1 MMKIKRDFVT
11 NSSSSAFLVI
21 FPFKVKTL
29 EEVEKYVH
37 PKWKAE
43 IVFSDINGQTPIPLI
58 QKNINKILKFM
69 EDELLHGHIES
80 IYREIRGHRG
90 YGSRSDETL
99 HAEARYG
106 TEHDI
111 YNISIWRNVFWKE
124 MDTRE
129 KELKRKYI
137 INFLKQNPKGFL
149 YKFSYE
155 DMTEEGSEMEHGF
168 ETGKTFGA
176 LPHITIS
183 HH

>member
-1 MMKIKRDFVT
+1 MKIKHDFVT

-29 EEVEKYVH
+29 EEVEKYIQ

-43 IVFSDINGQTPIPLI
+43 IVFSDIKPPIPLI

-69 EDELLHGHIES
+69 QEELLRGHIES
-80 IYREIRGHRG
+80 IYRKLRGHRG
-90 YGSRSDETL
+90 YGSRSDERV

-106 TEHDI
+106 TEEEL
-111 YNISIWRNVFWKE
+111 YNIPLWRNVFWKE
-124 MDTRE
+124 MDIKE
-129 KELKRKYI
+129 KELKKEYVV
-137 INFLKQNPKGFL
+137 NFLKQYPKGFL

-155 DMTEEGSEMEHGF
+155 DHTENGNEMEHGF
-168 ETGKTFGA
+168 EHGPTFKH